1 MTTVPDPVASYA
13 SATDSFLAAL
23 DRGLARQQQ
32 VLPEWTPAAE
42 EAATRFLAGG
52 RLFVGGPAP
61 DFVGEA
67 SGRAGGLGP
76 LTSLADAESP
86 GPQDAAILGFS
97 GPDPGEVAVVRRLSE
112 QGVLTIGF
120 GSRAQRPE
128 IAAACAWWIDAQ
140 AEDLPTNAPIAGIL
154 DVASLWSFIGEFVAA
169 CTRRGAM
176 PPIWQSVMM
185 PESAA
190 RNRRYSGLRVHADL
204 QVDPVPVTRIGQAYL
219 STLRCHLDGF
229 VANERDR
236 LRQAG
241 EEVRRAR
248 AGGHRAWFFMDGGHL
263 RAAVLALPDGPPGLE
278 ILERPANLAD
288 LTESL
293 QVGDWVYVQ
302 GYTRPPS
309 VLVTAAHATGAR
321 VCASMAGSHGQ
332 PAPRTAADLV
342 LDAQWQLGDAA
353 VPVPGYDVPIL
364 PPSGFMAAAIYWALM
379 LEAQAGG

>member
-1 MTTVPDPVASYA
+1 MTTALDPVASHAA
-13 SATDSFLAAL
+13 STDSFLAAL

-32 VLPEWTPAAE
+32 VLPDWTPAAQ
-42 EAATRFLAGG
+42 EAADRFLAGG

-67 SGRAGGLGP
+67 SGRSGGLGP
-76 LTSLADAESP
+76 LTALANAESP
-86 GPQDAAILGFS
+86 GPQDAAVMGFS
-97 GPDPGEVAVVRRLSE
+97 GPDQGEVAVVRGLNE

-140 AEDLPTNAPIAGIL
+140 AEESPAGAPIAGIL

-169 CTRRGAM
+169 CTRQGAM
-176 PPIWQSVMM
+176 PPIWQSAMI

-190 RNRRYSGLRVHADL
+190 RNRRYSGVRVHADL

-219 STLRCHLDGF
+219 STLRSHLAGF
-229 VANERDR
+229 VAGERDR

-241 EEVRRAR
+241 EEISLAR
-248 AGGHRAWFFMDGGHL
+248 ACGCRAWFFMDGGHM
-263 RAAVLALPDGPPGLE
+263 RAAVLALPDGPQGLE
-278 ILERPANLAD
+278 ILERPPDLAG
-288 LTESL
+288 LTASL
-293 QVGDWVYVQ
+293 QPGDLVYVQ
-302 GYTRPPS
+302 GYTVPPS
-309 VLVTAAHATGAR
+309 ALVTAAHAVGAR

-353 VPVPGYDVPIL
+353 VPVPGYDIPIL

-379 LEAQAGG
+379 LEAQAAR